1 MQTRLAQLDFSETRK
16 VEGLSLFHPKYADH
30 TDSLKLPHDQAR
42 ALIASR
48 IKDARLNSGLSQE
61 YVAGKIHVS
70 QSSYSRLERGL
81 LAPDC
86 AQIRTL
92 SGLYG
97 VSILW
102 LMGMPNYFV
111 YVDQSSSS
119 LP

>member
-1 MQTRLAQLDFSETRK
+1 MLTRIVNQTLLIEART
-16 VEGLSLFHPKYADH
+16 PN
-30 TDSLKLPHDQAR
+30 QAR
-42 ALIASR
+42 QEIARR
-48 IKDARLNSGLSQE
+48 IKEARLNSGLNQWD
-61 YVAGKIHVS
+61 VAKELNVS
-70 QSSYSRLERGL
+70 QSTYSRMERAK

-97 VSILW
+97 LSMLS

-119 LP
+119 SCMPSS